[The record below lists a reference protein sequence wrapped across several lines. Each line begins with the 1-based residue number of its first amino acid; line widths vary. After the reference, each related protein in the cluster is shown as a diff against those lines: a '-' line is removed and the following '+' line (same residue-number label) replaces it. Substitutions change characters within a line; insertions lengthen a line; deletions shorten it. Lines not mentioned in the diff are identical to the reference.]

1 MSSQRASFQKWVHIA
16 AAAVALFAS
25 GSASAQSPDET
36 QRRAIAQALFDEA
49 QKLMESGNFSPA
61 CIKLEEVVRL
71 SPGKIGAVMTLA
83 KCYEGEGKL
92 ASAWSRYRNA
102 ADAAKVAGDPR
113 AKDAQKKVE
122 ELDSKVPRLTIVV
135 GLKAGAVVGLRVM
148 RDGSEVSAAQWGVA
162 IPVDPGDHHVEAT
175 APGKQAFVTD
185 VTLAAGATT
194 TLEIAELV
202 EPQPVP
208 TVTAQPTAAPTPSV
222 VVTTIPTA
230 DAGPSKV
237 LGLPPRTWGF
247 VIGGVGTLGIV
258 AGAVAGAVALGQHD
272 ALAAQCLNR
281 FCGADKRADIAAYET
296 TGLVSTVGFAAGGA
310 LAAAGLVIWLV
321 SPSAAASPKV
331 SVTPVVTLGGAG
343 LVGRF

>member
-1 MSSQRASFQKWVHIA
+1 M
-16 AAAVALFAS
+16 AAAVALSAP
-25 GSASAQSPDET
+25 GSVSAQSPDET

-49 QKLMESGNFSPA
+49 QKLMEAGNFSPA

-71 SPGKIGAVMTLA
+71 SPGKIGAVITLA

-122 ELDSKVPRLTIVV
+122 ELDAKVPRLTIVV

-185 VTLAAGATT
+185 VTLAVGATT

-202 EPQPVP
+202 EPNP
-208 TVTAQPTAAPTPSV
+208 TPTATPTAAPTPTA
-222 VVTTIPTA
+222 VVTALPTA
-230 DAGPSKV
+230 DAGPTKV

-281 FCGADKRADIAAYET
+281 FCGADKRGDIAAYET
-296 TGLVSTVGFAAGGA
+296 TGLVSTIGFAAGGA
-310 LAAAGLVIWLV
+310 LAAAGVVIWLV
-321 SPSAAASPKV
+321 SPASAAPPKV
-331 SVTPVVTLGGAG
+331 SVAPVVTLGGAG